1 MTVTLLVVL
10 VAIVLAF
17 ALVGVLPVYS
27 SRRGGG
33 YYPADVAAMV
43 VATAA
48 IAALML

>member
-10 VAIVLAF
+10 IAIVLAL

-33 YYPADVAAMV
+33 YYPADIVAIV

-48 IAALML
+48 IAALI